1 MEGEEKLNDIYLNLR
16 FRKSGGQAS
25 SEIGKTDEYGNYIF
39 EVEASNENLDLQ
51 NQIVLQN
58 ALLESKDNFIK
69 YGVISHDHQHHK
81 KDRNGNQITDTKNII
96 GEPID
101 VRTDGRTTYVIG
113 KLYKD
118 NEVAKDYIKMLKDGS
133 TRVRASIG
141 GVFPEVVAD
150 EITGAEKVVH
160 VLWNDLALTAT
171 PVNNTVGHATFV
183 RSMDSAE
190 FVKALSAG
198 IGTDRANFDG
208 GRALIPEN
216 TGAATINILET
227 KTDLID
233 KNKIKDLMR
242 NVTTGRVKTRE
253 EAEAFLLGQGFNSEQ
268 SRLIVREIIEQGGL
282 LMKSSFSDQIKKL
295 MKSLGGGSDDELNK
309 SEDEEKENL
318 PDGVDSGDDDD
329 TIDLDNEE
337 DEDEDDSASDEE
349 DADNE
354 DTEKSVKK
362 CNKSMSAG
370 DGEEVVDATVLLKS
384 LSDELD
390 NLRKAQNDIGEAVV
404 SLGKMVAK
412 VSGEKLPPKAV
423 NFAKSFGGAVETSN
437 VPTERPTQA
446 DFEKVQDVLM
456 KSVQSG
462 EISLTKSSMIS
473 SEFQRA
479 MKTGSRVSPETYNFL
494 AKKINGGK

>member
-81 KDRNGNQITDTKNII
+81 KDKNGNQITDTKNII

-118 NEVAKDYIKMLKDGS
+118 NEVAKDYIKMLKNGS

-190 FVKALSAG
+190 FVKALFAG
-198 IGTDRANFDG
+198 IGTDHADFDG

-370 DGEEVVDATVLLKS
+370 EEVVDATVLLKS

-423 NFAKSFGGAVETSN
+423 NFAKSFGGASETTS

>member
-1 MEGEEKLNDIYLNLR
+1 M
-16 FRKSGGQAS
+16 
-25 SEIGKTDEYGNYIF
+25 
-39 EVEASNENLDLQ
+39 
-51 NQIVLQN
+51 
-58 ALLESKDNFIK
+58 
-69 YGVISHDHQHHK
+69 
-81 KDRNGNQITDTKNII
+81 
-96 GEPID
+96 
-101 VRTDGRTTYVIG
+101 
-113 KLYKD
+113 
-118 NEVAKDYIKMLKDGS
+118 
-133 TRVRASIG
+133 
-141 GVFPEVVAD
+141 AD

-190 FVKALSAG
+190 FVKALFAG
-198 IGTDRANFDG
+198 IGTDHADFDG

-349 DADNE
+349 DADND

-423 NFAKSFGGAVETSN
+423 NFAKSLGTGAGETTS

>member
-1 MEGEEKLNDIYLNLR
+1 MNGEEKLNNIYLNLR
-16 FRKSGGQAS
+16 FRKSGEQTS

-39 EVEASNENLDLQ
+39 EAEASNENLDLQ

-81 KDRNGNQITDTKNII
+81 KDKNGNQITDTKNII

-118 NEVAKDYIKMLKDGS
+118 NEVAKDYIKMLKNGS

-141 GVFPEVVAD
+141 GIFPEVVAD

-171 PVNNTVGHATFV
+171 PVNNTVGHATFM

-198 IGTDRANFDG
+198 MGTDRSNFEG
-208 GRALIPEN
+208 GRSFIPEN
-216 TGAATINILET
+216 VGGNTLNTPEET
-227 KTDLID
+227 LTTFID
-233 KNKIKDLMR
+233 KNKIKQLMTQL
-242 NVTTGRVKTRE
+242 TTGRINSKE
-253 EAEAFLLGQGFNSEQ
+253 EAEAYLLGQGLNSEQ

-295 MKSLGGGSDDELNK
+295 MKSLAGDSEDETK
-309 SEDEEKENL
+309 KAEDEEKENL
-318 PDGVDSGDDDD
+318 FAGNESDDEDD
-329 TIDLDNEE
+329 TIDLDNE
-337 DEDEDDSASDEE
+337 DDDGKDDSSSDDEN
-349 DADNE
+349 ADNE
-354 DTEKSVKK
+354 DV
-362 CNKSMSAG
+362 NKSISAG
-370 DGEEVVDATVLLKS
+370 DDEGVVDATVVLKS
-384 LSDELD
+384 LNTDLN
-390 NLRKAQNDIGEAVV
+390 NLRKSVSDIGKAVV
-404 SLGKMVAK
+404 ALGEMVAK
-412 VSGEKLPPKAV
+412 VSGEKLPPKAAS
-423 NFAKSFGGAVETSN
+423 FAKSMGANGSDAMAN
-437 VPTERPTQA
+437 VPSETPTKA
-446 DFEKVQDVLM
+446 DFALVQDVLM

-462 EISLTKSSMIS
+462 EISLQKSSMIS

-479 MKTGSRVSPETYNFL
+479 MRGSRLSPETYNFL

>member
-1 MEGEEKLNDIYLNLR
+1 MNGEEKLNDIYLNLR
-16 FRKSGGQAS
+16 FRKSSEQSS
-25 SEIGKTDEYGNYIF
+25 SEVGKTDEYGNYIF

-69 YGVISHDHQHHK
+69 YGVISNDHQHHK
-81 KDRNGNQITDTKNII
+81 KDKNGNQITDTKNII

-101 VRTDGRTTYVIG
+101 VRTDGRTTCVIG

-118 NEVAKDYIKMLKDGS
+118 NDAAKDYIKMLKNGS

-141 GVFPEVVAD
+141 GIFPEVVAD
-150 EITGAEKVVH
+150 EVTGAEKVIH

-190 FVKALSAG
+190 FVKALSTG
-198 IGTDRANFDG
+198 VGTDHSNFEG
-208 GRALIPEN
+208 GRSFIPEN
-216 TGAATINILET
+216 VGGNTLNTLEKTATFL
-227 KTDLID
+227 D
-233 KNKIKDLMR
+233 KKIKQLMTQL
-242 NVTTGRVKTRE
+242 TTGRINTKE
-253 EAEAFLLGQGFNSEQ
+253 EAEAYLLGQGFDSEQ

-295 MKSLGGGSDDELNK
+295 MKSLGGDSEDETKKAEKEPLFANEDSDDEN
-309 SEDEEKENL
+309 
-318 PDGVDSGDDDD
+318 D
-329 TIDLDNEE
+329 TINLDNED
-337 DEDEDDSASDEE
+337 DEDEDDSTSDDE

-362 CNKSMSAG
+362 CNKSMSAK
-370 DGEEVVDATVLLKS
+370 GEEEIVDATALLKS
-384 LSDELD
+384 LNDELE
-390 NLRKAQNDIGEAVV
+390 NLRKSQIDIGNAVV
-404 SLGKMVAK
+404 ALGEMVAK

-423 NFAKSFGGAVETSN
+423 KFAKSLGTSASGKTN
-437 VPTERPTQA
+437 VPNELPTKA
-446 DFEKVQDVLM
+446 DFERVQDVLM

-462 EISLTKSSMIS
+462 EISLQKSSMIS
-473 SEFQRA
+473 SEFQRT
-479 MKTGSRVSPETYNFL
+479 MRGSRLSPETYNFL
-494 AKKINGGK
+494 LTKINGGK

>member
-1 MEGEEKLNDIYLNLR
+1 MNGEEKLNDIYLNLR
-16 FRKSGGQAS
+16 FRKSSEQSS

-81 KDRNGNQITDTKNII
+81 KDKNGNQITDTKNII

-118 NEVAKDYIKMLKDGS
+118 NDVAKDYIKMLKDGS

-141 GVFPEVVAD
+141 GIFPEVVAD
-150 EITGAEKVVH
+150 EVTGAEKVIH

-198 IGTDRANFDG
+198 VGTDHSNFEG
-208 GRALIPEN
+208 GRSFIPESVGGN
-216 TGAATINILET
+216 TLNTLEET
-227 KTDLID
+227 TSLID
-233 KNKIKDLMR
+233 KNKIKQLMTQL
-242 NVTTGRVKTRE
+242 TTGRIGTKE
-253 EAEAFLLGQGFNSEQ
+253 EAEAYLLGQGFNSEQ

-295 MKSLGGGSDDELNK
+295 MKSISGD
-309 SEDEEKENL
+309 SEDETKKAEDKEPLFAN
-318 PDGVDSGDDDD
+318 DDSNDEDD
-329 TIDLDNEE
+329 TINLDNEE
-337 DEDEDDSASDEE
+337 DENEDDSTSDDE

-362 CNKSMSAG
+362 CKKSMSAEG
-370 DGEEVVDATVLLKS
+370 EEEVVDATVLLKS
-384 LSDELD
+384 LNDELE
-390 NLRKAQNDIGEAVV
+390 NLRKSQIDIGNAVV
-404 SLGKMVAK
+404 ALGEMVAK

-423 NFAKSFGGAVETSN
+423 NFAKSLGTNASGKVN
-437 VPTERPTQA
+437 VPNEVPTQA
-446 DFEKVQDVLM
+446 DFERVQDVLM

-462 EISLTKSSMIS
+462 EISLQKSSMIS

-479 MKTGSRVSPETYNFL
+479 MRGSRLSPETYNFL
-494 AKKINGGK
+494 LTKINGGK

>member
-1 MEGEEKLNDIYLNLR
+1 MESEEKFNDIYLNLR
-16 FRKSGGQAS
+16 FRKSDAGT

-51 NQIVLQN
+51 NQIVLQD

-81 KDRNGNQITDTKNII
+81 KDKNGNQITDTKNII

-118 NEVAKDYIKMLKDGS
+118 NEIAKDYIKMLKDGS

-141 GVFPEVVAD
+141 GIFPEVVAD
-150 EITGAEKVVH
+150 AVTGAEKVTH

-198 IGTDRANFDG
+198 IGTDHSNFEG
-208 GRALIPEN
+208 GRSFIPEN
-216 TGAATINILET
+216 IGSATINTLET
-227 KTDLID
+227 NAELID
-233 KNKIKDLMR
+233 KSKIKKLMQQ
-242 NVTTGRVKTRE
+242 VTTGRIKTQE

-295 MKSLGGGSDDELNK
+295 MKSLGGD
-309 SEDEEKENL
+309 SEEESKKAEDEKENENL
-318 PDGVDSGDDDD
+318 SAGNDSDDDE
-329 TIDLDNEE
+329 TIDLD
-337 DEDEDDSASDEE
+337 DEDEDGEDDSDSDD

-370 DGEEVVDATVLLKS
+370 DGEEVVDATQLLKS
-384 LSDELD
+384 LNDELD
-390 NLRKAQNDIGEAVV
+390 TLRKSQKDLGNAIVALGE
-404 SLGKMVAK
+404 MVAK

-423 NFAKSFGGAVETSN
+423 NFTKSMNGGVEAVN

-446 DFEKVQDVLM
+446 DFEKVQDVLI

-462 EISLTKSSMIS
+462 EISLMKSSMIS
-473 SEFQRA
+473 SEFQRT
-479 MKTGSRVSPETYNFL
+479 MKTGSRLSPETYNFL